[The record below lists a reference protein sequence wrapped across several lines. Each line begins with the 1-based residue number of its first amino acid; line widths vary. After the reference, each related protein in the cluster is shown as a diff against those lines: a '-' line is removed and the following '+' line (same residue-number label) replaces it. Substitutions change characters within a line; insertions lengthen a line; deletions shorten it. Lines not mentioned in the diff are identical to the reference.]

1 MTRFRDLLPAGG
13 SPIARP
19 RRGRGLIGR
28 LILRFFLL
36 LGVGVA
42 GLLLVIVALRWLP
55 VPTSAFMLIR
65 QIERL
70 QPGSEVPPIRYQWVE
85 MDRISPVMALAV
97 IAAEDQRFPDHW
109 GFDFNAIG
117 RAFEYNNHSER
128 MRGASTISQQV
139 AKNLFLWSGRSYL
152 RKGLEAG
159 LTLGLEALW
168 SKERILEVYLNI
180 AEFGDGIYGVHAASD
195 RFFGKTPDRLSPREA
210 ALLGAVL
217 PSPRRLHAD
226 RPSPYLL
233 ARARW
238 ISTHM
243 EKLGGVGLLNRL

>member
-1 MTRFRDLLPAGG
+1 
-13 SPIARP
+13 
-19 RRGRGLIGR
+19 
-28 LILRFFLL
+28 
-36 LGVGVA
+36 
-42 GLLLVIVALRWLP
+42 
-55 VPTSAFMLIR
+55 
-65 QIERL
+65 
-70 QPGSEVPPIRYQWVE
+70 

-117 RAFEYNNHSER
+117 RAFKYNNHSER

-180 AEFGDGIYGVHAASD
+180 AEFGDGIYGVHAASGQ
-195 RFFGKTPDRLSPREA
+195 FFGKTPDRLSRQEA
-210 ALLGAVL
+210 ALLASVL

-226 RPSPYLL
+226 HPSPYLL

-238 ISTHM
+238 ISNHM
-243 EKLGGVGLLNRL
+243 GKLGGVGLLNRL

>member
-1 MTRFRDLLPAGG
+1 MPFSFFGQQS

-19 RRGRGLIGR
+19 RRSRGLIGR
-28 LILRFFLL
+28 LILRVFLL

-42 GLLLVIVALRWLP
+42 GLLLVIVTLRWLP
-55 VPTSAFMLIR
+55 VPTSAFMVIR

-70 QPGSEVPPIRYQWVE
+70 QPGSEVPPIRYQWVD

-117 RAFEYNNHSER
+117 RAVEYNNHSER

-168 SKERILEVYLNI
+168 SKERILEVYLNV
-180 AEFGDGIYGVHAASD
+180 AEFGDGIYGVHAASA
-195 RFFGKTPDRLSPREA
+195 RFFGKTPDRLSPQDA

-238 ISTHM
+238 ISNHM
-243 EKLGGVGLLNRL
+243 GKLGGVGLLKRL